1 MKTFT
6 LKERKHFRVDNRV
19 CASETDSPH
28 FSSMLKM
35 SDGSLLTAK

>member
-6 LKERKHFRVDNRV
+6 LKEQKHLCVDNRV

-28 FSSMLKM
+28 LSSMLKM